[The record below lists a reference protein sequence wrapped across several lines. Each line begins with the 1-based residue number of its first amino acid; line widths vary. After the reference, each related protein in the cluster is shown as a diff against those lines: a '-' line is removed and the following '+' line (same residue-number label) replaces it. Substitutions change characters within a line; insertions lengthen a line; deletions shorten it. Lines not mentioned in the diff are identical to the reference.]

1 MSGEPEPDKGVVE
14 TSTIP
19 PSSSGSN
26 DVSTDLASHNIQQE
40 PLEDYHS
47 RSHASSIS
55 NHDEE
60 KHDHYDAERN
70 DPAPE
75 PLHRVSTELGPAV
88 TVPRLKRRGL
98 LGQFAL
104 VAEVENPKTYPRKM
118 KWFITFIVAVA
129 GAAAPLGSSIFFR
142 KLFCRC
148 QYSSCPALMKLLQH
162 RSLK

>member
-1 MSGEPEPDKGVVE
+1 MSGEPDKGVVE
-14 TSTIP
+14 TSTLP
-19 PSSSGSN
+19 PSSSDSN
-26 DVSTDLASHNIQQE
+26 EHSADLASHNIQPE

-60 KHDHYDAERN
+60 KHDHYDEERN

-75 PLHRVSTELGPAV
+75 PLHRASTELGPAV
-88 TVPRLKRRGL
+88 TVLRPKRRGL

-104 VAEVENPKTYPRKM
+104 VAEIENPKTYPRKT

-142 KLFCRC
+142 KLFYYC
-148 QYSSCPALMKLLQH
+148 QFLSCPDLTNLLQH
-162 RSLK
+162 RSPK